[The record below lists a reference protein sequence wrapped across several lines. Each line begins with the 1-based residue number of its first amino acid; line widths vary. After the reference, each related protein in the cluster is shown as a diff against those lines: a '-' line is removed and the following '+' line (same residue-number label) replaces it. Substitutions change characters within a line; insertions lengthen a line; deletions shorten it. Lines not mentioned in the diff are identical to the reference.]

1 MLRQAVCTMQVEV
14 KLRLADQAAHDK
26 LVDLLKAD
34 QTHLYRQHNLFYD
47 GPNHEL
53 SSQRT
58 VLRVRWFNDDEK
70 VVITVKGKMAVTDG
84 VGRAAE
90 DEDEVPMATA
100 RQFEADASKILS
112 VDLPVINSLKE
123 CAPGLAMSCW
133 LPQTTC

>member
-1 MLRQAVCTMQVEV
+1 MQVEV
-14 KLRLADQAAHDK
+14 KLRLADQAAHDTM
-26 LVDLLKAD
+26 VDLLKAD

-47 GPNHEL
+47 GPKREL

-90 DEDEVPMATA
+90 DEDEVPVDTA
-100 RQFEADASKILS
+100 REFEANPNKILQ
-112 VDLPVINSLKE
+112 VDLPVIKSLKE
-123 CAPGLAMSCW
+123 CVSQVAAAVYRCAYDAARLFLC
-133 LPQTTC
+133 